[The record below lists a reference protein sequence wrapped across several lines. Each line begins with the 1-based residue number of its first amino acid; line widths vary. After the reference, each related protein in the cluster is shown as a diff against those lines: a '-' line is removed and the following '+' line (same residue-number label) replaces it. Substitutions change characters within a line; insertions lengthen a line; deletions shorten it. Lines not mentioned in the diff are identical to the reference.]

1 MPRVPRARRAAL
13 RALLCA
19 ASLGAAPLA
28 AQAPGVA
35 PAPGASPGRVLLAV
49 RPVVVRAARLLDGL
63 TDRVRTGQA
72 VLVRGERIAAVGPVD
87 SITAAAGPGARV
99 IDLGDATLMP
109 GLIDAHTHVLLQGDV
124 TAADYDAQVLGESIP
139 YRTIRATVAARRA
152 LEQGFTTIRDLETEG
167 AMYADVDV
175 KTAINRGVI
184 PGPRM
189 FVATR
194 AFAPTGM
201 YGPSGYS
208 WEIALPK
215 GVQIVDGVDNIRR
228 AVREQVANG
237 ADWIKVYA
245 DRRYY
250 LAPDGRLR
258 SMPNY
263 TDEEMKAFAD
273 EARRLGKKTAA
284 HAMGW
289 DGIDLALRAGF
300 NTIEHGVGMTDDL
313 LDRLVRQNAYWCPTI
328 SVEDYVASGRGGVW
342 EQMPRLARAAVA
354 RGLKKGARIA
364 NGSDIGGMPWTEPMA
379 RELAD
384 LVSAGM
390 TPVQAVR
397 AATSVAA
404 DLLDQRE
411 NLGAV
416 APGRYAD
423 LAAAPG
429 DASRDISTLQRVTFV
444 MKNGQV
450 FRGPANAVDP
460 QTEQA
465 AR

>member
-1 MPRVPRARRAAL
+1 MPRPARARSRLARTLAPALAAL
-13 RALLCA
+13 VF
-19 ASLGAAPLA
+19 GGPLA
-28 AQAPGVA
+28 AQAPGAA
-35 PAPGASPGRVLLAV
+35 PIPGRVPLAA

-63 TDRVRTGQA
+63 TDRVRVGQA
-72 VLVRGERIAAVGPVD
+72 VLVRGDRIAAVGPAD
-87 SITAAAGPGARV
+87 SITAAAGPGAR
-99 IDLGDATLMP
+99 ILDLGDVTLMP

-124 TAADYDAQVLGESIP
+124 TAEDYDAQILKESIP

-152 LEQGFTTIRDLETEG
+152 LDQGFTTIRDLETEG

-208 WEIALPK
+208 WEIGLPK
-215 GVQIVDGVDNIRR
+215 GVQIVDGVDNIRH

-273 EARRLGKKTAA
+273 EARRLGKRTAA

-289 DGIDLALRAGF
+289 DGIDAALRAGF
-300 NTIEHGVGMTDDL
+300 TTVEHGAGMTDDL
-313 LDRLVRQNAYWCPTI
+313 LDRMVRQGTYWCPTI
-328 SVEDYVASGRGGVW
+328 SVEDYVAEGRGGVW
-342 EQMPRLARAAVA
+342 REMPRLSRAAVG
-354 RGLKKGARIA
+354 RGIKKGARIA
-364 NGSDIGGMPWTEPMA
+364 NGSDVGGLPWTEPMA
-379 RELAD
+379 REIAD
-384 LVSAGM
+384 LVEAGM
-390 TPVQAVR
+390 TPVQAVH
-397 AATSVAA
+397 AATA
-404 DLLDQRE
+404 DLLDQSA
-411 NLGAV
+411 NLGAL
-416 APGRYAD
+416 ATGRYAD
-423 LAAAPG
+423 LVAAPG
-429 DASRDISTLQRVTFV
+429 DASRDITTLQRVSFV
-444 MKNGQV
+444 MKGGQV
-450 FRGPANAVDP
+450 VRGPAGTMSGPGGEATP
-460 QTEQA
+460 
-465 AR
+465 

>member
-1 MPRVPRARRAAL
+1 MPRHPRPRALRRALGAL
-13 RALLCA
+13 RCA
-19 ASLGAAPLA
+19 ATLGTVPLA
-28 AQAPGVA
+28 AQPPGA
-35 PAPGASPGRVLLAV
+35 PAPNRVAMAV

-72 VLVRGERIAAVGPVD
+72 VLVRGDRIAAVGPAD
-87 SITAAAGPGARV
+87 SVLAAAGPGARV
-99 IDLGDATLMP
+99 MDLGDATLMP

-175 KTAINRGVI
+175 KTAINRGII

-208 WEIALPK
+208 WEITTLPK

-250 LAPDGRLR
+250 LAEDGRLR

-273 EARRLGKKTAA
+273 EARRLGKRTAA
-284 HAMGW
+284 HAMGY
-289 DGIDLALRAGF
+289 DGIDAALKAGF
-300 NTIEHGVGMTDDL
+300 TTVEHGAGMTDDL
-313 LDRLVRQNAYWCPTI
+313 LDRVVRQGTYWCPTI
-328 SVEDYVASGRGGVW
+328 SVEDYVAAGRGGVW
-342 EQMPRLARAAVA
+342 EQMPRLSRAAVA

-364 NGSDIGGMPWTEPMA
+364 NGSDIGGMPWSEPMA

-390 TPVQAVR
+390 TPAQAVR

-404 DLLDQRE
+404 DLLDQSQ
-411 NLGAV
+411 NLGAL

-423 LAAAPG
+423 LVAAPG
-429 DASRDISTLQRVTFV
+429 DASRDVVALQHVSFV
-444 MKNGQV
+444 MKGGQV
-450 FRGPANAVDP
+450 FRGPAGTMDATT
-460 QTEQA
+460 QEA

>member
-1 MPRVPRARRAAL
+1 MRRLLAAAL
-13 RALLCA
+13 LV
-19 ASLGAAPLA
+19 AAPLA
-28 AQAPGVA
+28 AQAPGAA
-35 PAPGASPGRVLLAV
+35 PSAPGRVLLAV

-72 VLVRGERIAAVGPVD
+72 VLVRGDRIAAVGPAD

-99 IDLGDATLMP
+99 MDLGDATLMP

-208 WEIALPK
+208 WEITLPK
-215 GVQIVDGVDNIRR
+215 GVQIVDGVDNIRH

-245 DRRYY
+245 DRRYS

-273 EARRLGKKTAA
+273 EARRLGKRTAA
-284 HAMGW
+284 HAMGY
-289 DGIDLALRAGF
+289 DGIESALKAGF
-300 NTIEHGVGMTDDL
+300 TTIEHGVGMTDDL
-313 LDRLVRQNAYWCPTI
+313 LDRMVRQGTYWCPTI
-328 SVEDYVASGRGGVW
+328 SVEDYVADGRGGVW
-342 EQMPRLARAAVA
+342 HEMPRLSRAAVA
-354 RGLKKGARIA
+354 RGLRKGVRIA
-364 NGSDIGGMPWTEPMA
+364 NGSDVGGFPWTEPMA
-379 RELAD
+379 REIAD

-404 DLLDQRE
+404 ELLDQSQ

-416 APGRYAD
+416 VPGRYAD
-423 LAAAPG
+423 LVAAPG
-429 DASRDISTLQRVTFV
+429 DASRDVTTLRRVSFV
-444 MKNGQV
+444 MKGGQV
-450 FRGPANAVDP
+450 VRGPAGTMGGPNG
-460 QTEQA
+460 EA
-465 AR
+465 AQ

>member
-1 MPRVPRARRAAL
+1 MPRSRRARSLRRVL
-13 RALLCA
+13 RALLA
-19 ASLGAAPLA
+19 AAPLGAAPLA
-28 AQAPGVA
+28 AQAPGAA
-35 PAPGASPGRVLLAV
+35 PTAPGRVPLAV

-63 TDRVRTGQA
+63 TDQARTGRA
-72 VLVRGERIAAVGPVD
+72 VLVRGERIAAVGPAD

-215 GVQIVDGVDNIRR
+215 GVQIVDGVDDIRR

-245 DRRYY
+245 DRRYS
-250 LAPDGRLR
+250 LAADGRLR

-342 EQMPRLARAAVA
+342 EQMPRLVRAAVA

-364 NGSDIGGMPWTEPMA
+364 NGSDVGGFPWTEPMA
-379 RELAD
+379 REIAD

-390 TPVQAVR
+390 TPAQAVR

-423 LAAAPG
+423 LIAAPG
-429 DASRDISTLQRVTFV
+429 DASRDVTALQRVSFV

-450 FRGPANAVDP
+450 FRGPAPAAGAA
-460 QTEQA
+460 EQA